1 MLIVDMR
8 APGIAV
14 RPLRQMTGDAHFNEV
29 FLDGVRVPVEN
40 AVGETHGGWKVARAM
55 LAFERQALS
64 GMGSGGGG
72 KGGFNALVAGAGAPG
87 RRPAPGAPTARCV
100 AHPSDGLAVPG
111 RVRGVQAQKGTSM
124 GGEASMLKLAMARL
138 VQDTADVAVSIAGI
152 GATAWDVSDVQGGRW
167 CAQLLSAQSASI
179 GGGTNEIVRNVIAEQ
194 VLGLPREAEV
204 DIVVSTPPPSRGAV
218 AAEAHLGGIRVV
230 EIGHYVA
237 APYAATLFAD
247 QGADVIKIE
256 RPGGDPYRRE
266 PARFAAWNRGKRC
279 IELDLTST
287 EGRAEALGVIDG
299 ADVVVE
305 NLRPGA
311 MERLG
316 LSTDAL
322 RSLRPRSGDLFDI
335 CLRRFRSVPPRSRL
349 GATGP
354 RPSRAQQG
362 VFTGDEPIWLPF
374 PMASVA
380 AALLAVIGIGAALVK
395 RETTGYGQHVDT
407 SLFEALL
414 YLNAGPMFHRP
425 GHRPRIFRQ
434 TRSPILHTYGT
445 RDGRGMQIN
454 LSGTERWRELARL
467 IGLEGDDGL
476 DFSDATSLAKLSDR
490 EWCDRMREEL
500 GRRFGE
506 RTADE
511 WEAAY
516 SLPQPPWPN
525 AAPSKSGW
533 RTRRCR
539 PTMSSSA
546 EWTRRSAAAHAHRR
560 GRAGSARAMV
570 GRTVRWPVTGWS
582 TCRVSG
588 PVPLPHASWPSSVP
602 MSSRSNPPGVR
613 ARTNSCP
620 SSPTSTWTPIDRSVV
635 SRSMSDA
642 TRIAGAC
649 SISSRWPMWS
659 SRTLWRARG
668 NLSDSTR
675 NTCARSTRTWS
686 MPGPRDSAS
695 AARMASRP
703 SFDYVVQAAT
713 GMEMTQGGGHPQP
726 VNFTANDYGTGLH
739 MAAGIVLALLVR
751 LRGTLVSTV
760 EASLMTTA
768 TVFQSE
774 HIAQLAIEGGRR
786 DDVGDD
792 LKGPTPACR
801 LYQAVDGWIVV
812 CAVTEISVSH
822 CVMRLTSPICR
833 CRRSRRLSDP

>member
-1 MLIVDMR
+1 M
-8 APGIAV
+8 
-14 RPLRQMTGDAHFNEV
+14 
-29 FLDGVRVPVEN
+29 
-40 AVGETHGGWKVARAM
+40 
-55 LAFERQALS
+55 
-64 GMGSGGGG
+64 
-72 KGGFNALVAGAGAPG
+72 
-87 RRPAPGAPTARCV
+87 
-100 AHPSDGLAVPG
+100 
-111 RVRGVQAQKGTSM
+111 
-124 GGEASMLKLAMARL
+124 
-138 VQDTADVAVSIAGI
+138 
-152 GATAWDVSDVQGGRW
+152 
-167 CAQLLSAQSASI
+167 
-179 GGGTNEIVRNVIAEQ
+179 
-194 VLGLPREAEV
+194 
-204 DIVVSTPPPSRGAV
+204 

-287 EGRAEALGVIDG
+287 EGRAEALGVING

-322 RSLRPRSGDLFDI
+322 RSLRPRLVTCSISAFGGSG
-335 CLRRFRSVPPRSRL
+335 
-349 GATGP
+349 
-354 RPSRAQQG
+354 PSRHDPGWEPLVHARAGAQQG

-414 YLNAGPMFHRP
+414 YLNAGPVFHRP

-490 EWCDRMREEL
+490 EWCDRMRGEL

-511 WEAAY
+511 WEAA
-516 SLPQPPWPN
+516 LLLAP
-525 AAPSKSGW
+525 AAVAKCS
-533 RTRRCR
+533 TLE
-539 PTMSSSA
+539 
-546 EWTRRSAAAHAHRR
+546 EWVAHAQVQANDVLLPNGLVGPPLRMRTGEAARIRPRHGGENGALAGHRVVDLSSFWAGPLAARFLAELGADVVKVEPPGGEGAYQLMPILPNIYMDANRSKR
-560 GRAGSARAMV
+560 GLTLDVRCDEDRRRLFDLVAVADVVVENAVAGTWEPLGLDEEHLRAVNPDLVYARAK
-570 GRTVRWPVTGWS
+570 GFGLR
-582 TCRVSG
+582 G
-588 PVPLPHASWPSSVP
+588 P
-602 MSSRSNPPGVR
+602 
-613 ARTNSCP
+613 
-620 SSPTSTWTPIDRSVV
+620 
-635 SRSMSDA
+635 
-642 TRIAGAC
+642 
-649 SISSRWPMWS
+649 
-659 SRTLWRARG
+659 
-668 NLSDSTR
+668 
-675 NTCARSTRTWS
+675 
-686 MPGPRDSAS
+686 
-695 AARMASRP
+695 MASRP

-812 CAVTEISVSH
+812 CAVTEDQRVALRDALDLTDLSVPAVSA
-822 CVMRLTSPICR
+822 VIRSLTVDAACSMLLDRHVPAAASIHPNAVLDDKEVQSRGLLITVRHPAAGPYVQVGIPFQLSTDRPAVKGPAPSPVR
-833 CRRSRRLSDP
+833 SGTGARR